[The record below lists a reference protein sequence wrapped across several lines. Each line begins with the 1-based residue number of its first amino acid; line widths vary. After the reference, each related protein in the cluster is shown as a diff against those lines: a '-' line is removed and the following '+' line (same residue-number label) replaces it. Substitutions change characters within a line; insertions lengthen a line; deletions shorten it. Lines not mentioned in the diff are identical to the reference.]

1 MAGGGGGGGGAVGGV
16 GAAGA
21 AGAVSGASAA
31 SSVSSMR
38 AVKQLQSAASATAP
52 AQASQVHISSAA
64 RAHGVR
70 GASHHAH
77 GNQFGKLDDA
87 LLADALL
94 ALMNP
99 HKKHHHDGIGGALM
113 AAEAVKMYQS
123 VQAMSGTH
131 AMGGATAAVTAPAA
145 AAHA

>member
-1 MAGGGGGGGGAVGGV
+1 
-16 GAAGA
+16 
-21 AGAVSGASAA
+21 
-31 SSVSSMR
+31 MR
-38 AVKQLQSAASATAP
+38 SVKQLQSVASTAAP

-64 RAHGVR
+64 RAALAAEGAHGVR
-70 GASHHAH
+70 GASHHAY
-77 GNQFGKLDDA
+77 GNQFGKLGDA

-131 AMGGATAAVTAPAA
+131 ATGGATAAVTAPAA